1 MNEGDKNR
9 ADEKGEARSIYNPIM
24 IKINESVTAEV
35 EEASP
40 QPKVVQAV
48 AKVDPFLSK
57 HISPYKLPILTKLLK
72 RTIKIEQLEK
82 HKREQRK
89 LEG

>member
-1 MNEGDKNR
+1 MNEGDKDR